1 MNDYFSPHSI
11 ALCEYFFV
19 SASFHENEFVLF
31 HRTDFFFALSV
42 VVFAAAVAA
51 IVGCMCFGRVI
62 SVESLL
68 RCGFLDI
75 NISARQT

>member
-1 MNDYFSPHSI
+1 MTISLRTQSHYANIFLFLPPFTKMNSFYFI
-11 ALCEYFFV
+11 G
-19 SASFHENEFVLF
+19 
-31 HRTDFFFALSV
+31 RIFFFALSV

-51 IVGCMCFGRVI
+51 IVGCMCFGREI